1 METTICTFKL
11 NVPFAQWFAIFD
23 SGDVSNMHAAAGV
36 TMLYREV
43 STEDPSKVLVIHQA
57 APGVATKLMED
68 NKELI
73 ESSGH
78 IWTSTELSTYTA
90 E

>member
-1 METTICTFKL
+1 MNT
-11 NVPFAQWFAIFD
+11 
-23 SGDVSNMHAAAGV
+23 AAGV
-36 TMLYREV
+36 TPLYRGV
-43 STEDPSKVLVIHQA
+43 STEDPSKVVVIHQA
-57 APGVATKLMED
+57 ATGMATKLMED

-78 IWTSTELSTYTA
+78 IWDSTELSTYTT